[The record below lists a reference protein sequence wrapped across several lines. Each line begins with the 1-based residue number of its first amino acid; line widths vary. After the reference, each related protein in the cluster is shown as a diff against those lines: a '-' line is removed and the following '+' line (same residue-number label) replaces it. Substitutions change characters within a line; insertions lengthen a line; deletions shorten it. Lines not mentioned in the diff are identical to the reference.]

1 MKKKSL
7 ILSLILFAVIWSFTA
22 SSKTRCSNF
31 GIYFLDDIFGLDGV
45 GKTCYDNKLAL
56 RPYKERPYK
65 DNNNYTADQVFYY
78 TDTTFKIKKDCPE
91 KSPVILIIGQSNA
104 ANDGRSSIYE
114 NKNNLNYNTEDGFCY
129 ELSEPVLGATGD
141 NSSITSSIGEKIISN
156 KTIIF
161 LNRSVGGSSI
171 EEWIKFYS
179 IDLNKNLNKILEKN
193 YLKTI
198 IWMQGESET
207 VESSKHYFKNFEILQ
222 SQIFNNLNVKFED
235 VNFIMT
241 KSTYCGSSSEI
252 YIAKKDE
259 MDFQRKLIKEKYKN
273 VKLLEITDNLDSKY
287 RYDNCHFNSKGIDK
301 ISNELALHIN
311 LILKN

>member
-7 ILSLILFAVIWSFTA
+7 ILSLILLAFIWSFTA

-31 GIYFLDDIFGLDGV
+31 GIYLLDDIFGLDGV
-45 GKTCYDNKLAL
+45 GKACYDLKLAL
-56 RPYKERPYK
+56 RP
-65 DNNNYTADQVFYY
+65 DNSNNSPTTEQKIVYY
-78 TDTTFKIKKDCPE
+78 TETTFKKKKNCPE

-104 ANDGRSSIYE
+104 ANSGISSINE
-114 NKNNLNYNTEDGFCY
+114 NKNNLNYNPEDGFCY

-141 NSSITSSIGEKIISN
+141 RSSITSSIGKKITSD

-161 LNRSVGGSSI
+161 LNRSVDGSSI

-179 IDLNKNLNKILEKN
+179 LDLNKTLNKILKKN

-198 IWMQGESET
+198 VWIQGEGET
-207 VESSKHYFKNFEILQ
+207 IESSKHYFKNFEILK

-235 VNFIMT
+235 VNFIIT
-241 KSTYCGSSSEI
+241 RSTYCGSSSEI

-259 MDFQRKLIKEKYKN
+259 MDFQRKLIREKYKN
-273 VKLLEITDNLDSKY
+273 VKLLKITDNLDDTY
-287 RYDNCHFNSKGIDK
+287 RYDNCHFNIKGIDK
-301 ISNELALHIN
+301 ISNELALQIN